1 MTGVEKGIDGE
12 KYPKGAKCTCC
23 GVENYSTSYMDCSEK
38 KIIDRDKVC
47 FTCAFWINKSEKK
60 QDCVIENRV
69 YGPGNGLPPQQFLGM
84 GGRRFDIEY
93 FDGRKVT
100 TFDLWSAGDIPEAFR
115 DRIPD
120 TAKFREP
127 ERTGARVVGETTC
140 FNPSSNKL
148 PCYPMPNGRPVPD
161 RLDPSKKAAV

>member
-23 GVENYSTSYMDCSEK
+23 GVENYSTAYTARCREK
-38 KIIDRDKVC
+38 QIIDRDKVC
-47 FTCAFWINKSEKK
+47 FSCAFWIIRSESK
-60 QDCVIENRV
+60 QDCVIAGHL
-69 YGPGNGLPPQQFLGM
+69 YSPGNGLPPSRFLGM
-84 GGRRFDIEY
+84 AGRRFDIEY

-100 TFDLWSAGDIPEAFR
+100 TFDLWSGGTIPEIFR

-127 ERTGARVVGETTC
+127 ERTGSRQVGETTC
-140 FNPSSNKL
+140 FNPSNHKL
-148 PCYPMPNGRPVPD
+148 PCWPLPNGRAVPE
-161 RLDPSKKAAV
+161 RLEGKA